1 LFIFLF
7 FANEPRKTRPGWRSM
22 LIQMDLV
29 GLSLIVGAVVC
40 YILAMQ
46 WGGISKA
53 WNSAAVIG
61 TLVAFGVFVLLFIVA
76 QWYQGE
82 NAMVHSR
89 IIRRRTIA
97 VGCLFSFLQVSLLF
111 GAEWKEIANSDQ
123 HQFRVFAH
131 ILLSTYLFP

>member
-1 LFIFLF
+1 MHSFYINLPVGGLSSLFIFLF
-7 FANEPRKTRPGWRSM
+7 FSNEPPKIRPGRRKM

-53 WNSAAVIG
+53 WTSAAVIG
-61 TLVAFGVFVLLFIVA
+61 TLVAFGIFVILFIIS

-89 IIRRRTIA
+89 IIKRRTIA
-97 VGCLFSFLQVSLLF
+97 VGCLFSFL
-111 GAEWKEIANSDQ
+111 
-123 HQFRVFAH
+123 
-131 ILLSTYLFP
+131 